1 MSAPSSSAPGSSTPG
16 GELQQISPGACPTAN
31 GGQTENSLPAATIPQ
46 VGPASINSVAEQ
58 LRDNWER
65 IKGNL
70 RKQYGELTDDDL
82 LYVEGEESAM
92 IDRIRQKTG
101 RSRAEINEALGTH
114 G

>member
-16 GELQQISPGACPTAN
+16 GELQQISPGAWPTAN
-31 GGQTENSLPAATIPQ
+31 GGQTENRPPAAAISQ
-46 VGPASINSVAEQ
+46 AGPESINSVAEQ

-65 IKGNL
+65 TKDDL
-70 RKQYGELTDDDL
+70 RKKYCELTDNDL
-82 LYVEGEESAM
+82 LYVEGQESAL

-101 RSRAEINEALGTH
+101 RSRAEINKALGMH